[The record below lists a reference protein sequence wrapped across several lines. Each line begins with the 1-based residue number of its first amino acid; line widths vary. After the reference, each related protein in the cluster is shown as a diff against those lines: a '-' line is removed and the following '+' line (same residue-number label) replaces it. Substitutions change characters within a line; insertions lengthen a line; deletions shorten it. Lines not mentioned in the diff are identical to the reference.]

1 MKLFNEQP
9 FVFVYRSYETR
20 LIDPIPKAVSYR
32 HRPLGA
38 GERHYDQ
45 LSASGGEKGNENKC
59 GVDRV
64 SSRNVN

>member
-45 LSASGGEKGNENKC
+45 LSASGGEERK
-59 GVDRV
+59 
-64 SSRNVN
+64 